1 MRHVGLE
8 RRQIIATIEQMLGHL
23 PTPDQLATIL
33 ENDNIQPLGTE
44 TERLCALM
52 TQLHGSSYIFEV
64 ASGERAAVLT
74 ITPFEMEMLARFG
87 DVVFLD
93 GTMIRN
99 SLGWTTFPITLITES
114 FEITSGG
121 LLFTAFED
129 VATFDWLIATLFD
142 VITGTGCPLRT
153 VMTDEDS
160 ALVLSMQNFQQAHP
174 EVAHRLCVFHK
185 RRNFQKK
192 VDALTKDPKVQA
204 DAIRLFQKIMYSKRR
219 DSVIQSIHQL
229 EHLFPRLHDYIEG
242 EIQDRLQFCS
252 EAFRGGALTLGI
264 NHTGS
269 SESANKMLKSS
280 PIGPGFDGIR
290 EAHARNHEL
299 KISASQA
306 KTTRQFR
313 REHFLER
320 DYQLTL
326 SRALCDKIDSCV
338 ARSQKWNVH
347 RKLGHVHWFVATYR
361 SDSNRAWEI
370 LYDEEQPPR
379 CECNEVSGTGLPC
392 PHIIALFERF
402 GPPGAFPVQ
411 IIAPRWLVASP
422 EVSLPPL
429 PLLRIE
435 EIAEIERIAGEL
447 LPDSDAS
454 DDDGIPPPPMPVPSD
469 GDTTRDKYNRMF
481 YVAKEIT
488 RKASVN
494 DAQYDPVLEQ
504 LTGILSS
511 LTVSEDGEVR
521 DASGRP
527 KGRPRKRGH
536 SRPDPDPLKHC
547 PLCDLDGHS
556 LRDCPHYNLFST
568 ESTLFTPDSTGKTRC
583 ALCQHTGHNRAKC
596 PVLSLARRRLR
607 DEPGHAGSGSP

>member
-1 MRHVGLE
+1 MSDPMDSAPDEDAQAVIAPAFTKDYLETVRFSESSAAISHLRSLALQNGFKLSARDAVRADCLRLYCHRAEHGKGKKDTMKTGCKFHLTLRREPGTGAFHVMPSSALEHNHVLLEPAAPELSDAIKTAATAMRHVGLE

-44 TERLCALM
+44 TERLGALM

-142 VITGTGCPLRT
+142 VITGTGCSLRT

-219 DSVIQSIHQL
+219 DSVIQAIHQL

-347 RKLGHVHWFVATYR
+347 RKLGHVHWFVATY
-361 SDSNRAWEI
+361 
-370 LYDEEQPPR
+370 
-379 CECNEVSGTGLPC
+379 
-392 PHIIALFERF
+392 
-402 GPPGAFPVQ
+402 
-411 IIAPRWLVASP
+411 
-422 EVSLPPL
+422 
-429 PLLRIE
+429 
-435 EIAEIERIAGEL
+435 
-447 LPDSDAS
+447 
-454 DDDGIPPPPMPVPSD
+454 
-469 GDTTRDKYNRMF
+469 
-481 YVAKEIT
+481 
-488 RKASVN
+488 
-494 DAQYDPVLEQ
+494 
-504 LTGILSS
+504 
-511 LTVSEDGEVR
+511 
-521 DASGRP
+521 
-527 KGRPRKRGH
+527 
-536 SRPDPDPLKHC
+536 
-547 PLCDLDGHS
+547 
-556 LRDCPHYNLFST
+556 
-568 ESTLFTPDSTGKTRC
+568 
-583 ALCQHTGHNRAKC
+583 
-596 PVLSLARRRLR
+596 
-607 DEPGHAGSGSP
+607 